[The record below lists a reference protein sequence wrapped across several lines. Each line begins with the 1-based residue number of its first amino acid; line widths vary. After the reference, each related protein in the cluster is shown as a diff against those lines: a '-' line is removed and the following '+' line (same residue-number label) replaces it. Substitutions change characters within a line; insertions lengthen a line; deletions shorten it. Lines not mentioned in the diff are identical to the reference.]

1 MSGILCEVKDNTRFV
16 SKSEGSL
23 HQSQKERL
31 AEAAAGILVEI
42 RRDLL

>member
-1 MSGILCEVKDNTRFV
+1 MSGILCGVKANSRFV
-16 SKSEGSL
+16 SESEGSL

-31 AEAAAGILVEI
+31 AEAATGILVEI